1 MDWVNALRNSVTF
14 TLPDWVLYSLPD
26 GLWIY
31 SYILV
36 IGAIRNF
43 NIRESTLAIFCL
55 PTVAIISEFL
65 QLPGIIPG
73 TFDSSDILAYTLG
86 MALGIIHIIKTNQ
99 YEKNHVSKFNK
110 TTWTIIAIVLFIIA
124 GAATGE
130 DDKENAA
137 VTEESA
143 TQTEQTS
150 LDDTPEP
157 EWNTNSTDEETVEI
171 DNDEIIFSNS
181 SDDETVVDEMVDVSI
196 VTED

>member
-1 MDWVNALRNSVTF
+1 M
-14 TLPDWVLYSLPD
+14 
-26 GLWIY
+26 
-31 SYILV
+31 
-36 IGAIRNF
+36 
-43 NIRESTLAIFCL
+43 
-55 PTVAIISEFL
+55 
-65 QLPGIIPG
+65 
-73 TFDSSDILAYTLG
+73 
-86 MALGIIHIIKTNQ
+86 K
-99 YEKNHVSKFNK
+99 KNYVSKFNK

-130 DDKENAA
+130 DDKKNAA

-181 SDDETVVDEMVDVSI
+181 SDDATVVDEMVDVSI

>member
-1 MDWVNALRNSVTF
+1 MALGGSIYLLFRPTSLVLFSWIERIDLMDWVNALRNSVTF

-36 IGAIRNF
+36 IVAIRNF

-73 TFDSSDILAYTLG
+73 TFDPSDILAYTLG

-99 YEKNHVSKFNK
+99 YEKKLRFKV
-110 TTWTIIAIVLFIIA
+110 
-124 GAATGE
+124 
-130 DDKENAA
+130 
-137 VTEESA
+137 
-143 TQTEQTS
+143 Q
-150 LDDTPEP
+150 
-157 EWNTNSTDEETVEI
+157 
-171 DNDEIIFSNS
+171 
-181 SDDETVVDEMVDVSI
+181 
-196 VTED
+196 